1 MKAHTNLFG
10 EHFRANAR
18 VADPLLQTARG
29 KLQTRRSKLNDE
41 INKELR
47 LRAGAENLFRATHN
61 KRLKQLVAVELS
73 FFNSNIQLLKEELS
87 ELNSSVNIYQ
97 HDNCVDCVP
106 MIPLGLKETQEVDF
120 SIAIKDFILEHYSED
135 GNKYENAINQL
146 QDFRQTI
153 RVPIRSESGVSQL
166 LKYYNHLSHLEK
178 RFYGPRKSLGVYFH
192 WYDSLTGVPYC
203 LRSIYFE
210 KGSILFNI
218 GAIYTQLACKQD
230 RNTLD
235 GVEAAIENF
244 QKAAGAFQYLLDYF
258 TQAPS
263 MDMHP
268 DTLRMLIKLMK
279 TQAQEC
285 IYEKLILTEQSL
297 GILAHLTIAKMAA
310 KVSEM
315 YTICHEMTCADP
327 VKAYVPYSWISMM
340 LVKSQY
346 YKAQAHCHVGL
357 DLLNPDDNGN
367 QCKLQEL
374 FTVLK
379 LSDDDTPTIEKTA
392 NVLHMTSEK
401 RKVQGKAHYRECILL
416 LEEALNTHDL
426 CKQLRKIDIF
436 HGVLRK
442 EYERALKRFESL
454 EDEDDF
460 SDYVKVPSIIP
471 EPGFE
476 VYCITPPFSQN
487 TVCDFFQALGPN
499 HIFCANCAWSAPR
512 TIHLEKDAKQG
523 YGFSIRGDAPVRVNK
538 VEPDTNAEKSGI
550 KKGDLIVAIGEK
562 DTKWSLHE
570 ELVQLVRDSGDHLT
584 IKLATPMDDDIASV
598 TDSSSSRRASTG
610 ASLSP
615 SYTNNSISTK
625 DSKNSKSKKRL
636 SAPWVFMRK
645 NSNKNIN
652 KIEKKTNGTEMTT
665 R

>member
-1 MKAHTNLFG
+1 MLPSYLMTL
-10 EHFRANAR
+10 
-18 VADPLLQTARG
+18 VSDPLLQTARG

-47 LRAGAENLFRATHN
+47 LRAGAENLFRATQN

-97 HDNCVDCVP
+97 HDNCIDCVP
-106 MIPLGLKETQEVDF
+106 MIPLGLKETREVD
-120 SIAIKDFILEHYSED
+120 SSVAIKDFILKHYSED
-135 GNKYENAINQL
+135 GNNYENAINQF
-146 QDFRQTI
+146 QDFRQAI
-153 RVPIRSESGVSQL
+153 RVPVRSESGVSQL
-166 LKYYNHLSHLEK
+166 IKYYNHLSHLEK
-178 RFYGPRKSLGVYFH
+178 RFYSPGKSLGIYFH

-203 LRSIYFE
+203 LRTIYFE

-218 GAIYTQLACKQD
+218 GALYTQIACKQD
-230 RNTLD
+230 RKTLD

-244 QKAAGAFQYLLDYF
+244 QKAAGAFQYLVDYF

-285 IYEKLILTEQSL
+285 IYEKLVLNEQSL
-297 GILAHLTIAKMAA
+297 GILSHLKIAKMAA
-310 KVSEM
+310 KVSQM
-315 YTICHEMTCADP
+315 YNICHEMTSADP

-357 DLLNPDDNGN
+357 DLLDPDDTSNL
-367 QCKLQEL
+367 CKLREL

-379 LSDDDTPTIEKTA
+379 LSENLPTIEKTA
-392 NVLHMTSEK
+392 SVLYLTPEK
-401 RKVQGKAHYRECILL
+401 RKIQGKAHYRECILL
-416 LEEALNTHDL
+416 LEDALNTHDL
-426 CKQLRKIDIF
+426 CKQLRKIDLF

-442 EYERALKRFESL
+442 AYERALKKYESL
-454 EDEDDF
+454 EEEDDF
-460 SDYVKVPSIIP
+460 SDYVKVPSIVP

-476 VYCITPPFSQN
+476 VYCIAPHFAQN
-487 TVCDFFQALGPN
+487 SVVDFFQALGPG
-499 HIFCANCAWSAPR
+499 HIFCASHLWTAPR
-512 TIHLEKDAKQG
+512 VVHLTKDPKQG

-538 VEPDTNAEKSGI
+538 VEPSTNAEKSGM
-550 KKGDLIVAIGEK
+550 KKGDLIVSVGEK

-570 ELVQLVRDSGDHLT
+570 ELVQLVRSCGDSLT
-584 IKLATPMDDDIASV
+584 LKLVTPMDDDIPSV
-598 TDSSSSRRASTG
+598 NDSPINRRASTG
-610 ASLSP
+610 ASLSLSHEKNDP
-615 SYTNNSISTK
+615 ANTN

-636 SAPWVFMRK
+636 SAPWLFIRK
-645 NSNKNIN
+645 NSNKSLS
-652 KIEKKTNGTEMTT
+652 KADKKTNGGEMPA